1 MRCTLVLA
9 TGFRPGHSPATIVWT
24 ALTPGAMFALAAGEA
39 HTDATLANPVPR
51 TEGRVTLIDG

>member
-1 MRCTLVLA
+1 
-9 TGFRPGHSPATIVWT
+9 
-24 ALTPGAMFALAAGEA
+24 MFALAAGEA